1 MARDNLERRGHKY
14 YLRLAIPRSLR
25 KHFLSSKGKPRAH
38 VVEPLGDSHE
48 LAKIKAAE
56 RTAVLMRVYAA
67 VRAGQLTTPEQ
78 VKAAVRDE
86 IADEPLI
93 TSEQADELIR
103 NYRER
108 HRILQMAARFEAWS
122 DAAKIITACNLPS
135 AQHTTAPSSDDTRDH
150 ALN

>member
-1 MARDNLERRGHKY
+1 MARDNLEQRGHKY

-25 KHFLSSKGKPRAH
+25 KHFLSSKGKPMAH

-56 RTAVLMRVYAA
+56 RTAVLMRVFAA

-86 IADEPLI
+86 IADEPPI
-93 TSEQADELIR
+93 TGTIASGTASYKWQHVLR
-103 NYRER
+103 HGVMLER
-108 HRILQMAARFEAWS
+108 FLPPALSPTSSPRPGRRSAR
-122 DAAKIITACNLPS
+122 
-135 AQHTTAPSSDDTRDH
+135 R
-150 ALN
+150 